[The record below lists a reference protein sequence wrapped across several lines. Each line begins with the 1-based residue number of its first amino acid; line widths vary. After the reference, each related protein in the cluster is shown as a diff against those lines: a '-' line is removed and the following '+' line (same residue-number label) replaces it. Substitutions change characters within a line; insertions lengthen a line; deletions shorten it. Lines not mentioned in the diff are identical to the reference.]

1 MKALVLGGGMVGSAI
16 AADLASDRQ
25 LSVTVADRSDAAL
38 ERLARLGLATVRAD
52 CSDPARLTTLA
63 AGADVVVGA
72 LSSVLGL
79 AALRAV
85 IEARRPYVDIS
96 FMAEDALE
104 LSGLA
109 LERGVT
115 AVIDCGVAPGMS
127 NLLCGH
133 AVERLSPCER
143 LEIYVGGLPV
153 VRRWP
158 YDYKAPFA
166 PHDVLEE
173 YTRPARLVED
183 GRIVVREALSE
194 PELLEFEGVGT
205 LEAFNTDGLRS
216 LAYTLSVPWM
226 KEKTMRYPGHIA
238 LMRVLR
244 ETGFFGKEP
253 LSVHGATGVAAGPVG
268 GSVSVRPIDVTAALL
283 FPKWTFED
291 READLTVMRVT
302 AIGREA
308 GRRVR
313 LQWDLLDHYDPET
326 NTRSMSRTTGF
337 PAAIVARWLLD
348 KRFERPGVHPPETIG
363 KDPALVKAMLGE
375 LGARGV
381 RYAESV
387 RPA

>member
-1 MKALVLGGGMVGSAI
+1 
-16 AADLASDRQ
+16 
-25 LSVTVADRSDAAL
+25 
-38 ERLARLGLATVRAD
+38 
-52 CSDPARLTTLA
+52 
-63 AGADVVVGA
+63 
-72 LSSVLGL
+72 
-79 AALRAV
+79 
-85 IEARRPYVDIS
+85 
-96 FMAEDALE
+96 
-104 LSGLA
+104 
-109 LERGVT
+109 
-115 AVIDCGVAPGMS
+115 
-127 NLLCGH
+127 
-133 AVERLSPCER
+133 
-143 LEIYVGGLPV
+143 
-153 VRRWP
+153 
-158 YDYKAPFA
+158 
-166 PHDVLEE
+166 
-173 YTRPARLVED
+173 
-183 GRIVVREALSE
+183 VVREALSE